1 MIRTAANDADHELA
15 ERLRAALGELV
26 RRVKT
31 GDELPDAHAV
41 VLGLLDRE
49 GPKTIAA
56 LAVRAY
62 VRHQSMTQV
71 VELLRKRGQ
80 VETSRH
86 PSDRRALLVQLTAE
100 GRDVLDQERSR
111 RAARTA
117 AIIAETYPSGER
129 DKLMDA
135 VAVIE
140 ALARS

>member
-56 LAVRAY
+56 LAARAY